1 MKKDGPVLANLLV
14 DGILPEDM
22 QQIQTPEP
30 GVKRTLKKTF
40 PARGTVLLDGQPL
53 AGATVTFH
61 PADPTI
67 LRPVRAD
74 GNTAED
80 GSFLL
85 STYTA
90 GDGAPATKYKVTV
103 VSRRADF
110 EPEGKPFRNRL
121 PERYSKTTT
130 SGLEVEVT
138 EGENDFRLELKSN

>member
-1 MKKDGPVLANLLV
+1 V
-14 DGILPEDM
+14 
-22 QQIQTPEP
+22 
-30 GVKRTLKKTF
+30 
-40 PARGTVLLDGQPL
+40 RGQVFLDGRPL

-61 PADPTI
+61 PADLTI

-90 GDGAPATKYKVTV
+90 GDGAPTGRYKVTV

-110 EPEGKPFRNRL
+110 EIDGKPARNLL
-121 PERYSKTTT
+121 PERHSKPTT
-130 SGLEVEVT
+130 SGLDVEVT
-138 EGENDFRLELKSN
+138 EGENEFRFELLSK